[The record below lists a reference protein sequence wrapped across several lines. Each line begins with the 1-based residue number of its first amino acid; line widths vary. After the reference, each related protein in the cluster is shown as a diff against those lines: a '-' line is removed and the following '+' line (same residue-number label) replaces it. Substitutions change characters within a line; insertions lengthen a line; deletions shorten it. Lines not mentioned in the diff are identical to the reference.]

1 MYKLIPIL
9 LFSFLIA
16 EENQDQHF
24 IQSDS
29 LDFIKTEEML
39 DEEIDVFKYK
49 LQRSKSFDEDK
60 FLINV
65 DREVYDVKRVDTSYS
80 EMKDSILNEM
90 KNNYP
95 KKNRHT
101 SKSIGMGQSYWL
113 LEVYAINVEVN
124 VDKSIKLDNNIKQ
137 TIVEKINNIGSFTW
151 EIDEIIFNSVD
162 INRLKNNTQLTLNRD
177 DIYDDSWAVIIG
189 IDDYQNLSNLDYAV
203 ADAEAVKD
211 MLIAKFDYPEENV
224 TLLLNEEANKANIV
238 NVISDVSLKAG
249 ENDRILVFFAGHGE
263 TMDLPAGGEMGFLLP
278 VDGNENNLYASAIR
292 MDDLKDFSYLSKS
305 KHMLFLVDACYGGLA
320 AVGTRSLEQT
330 NTPNYLE
337 KISNIKSRQIITAGG
352 KEEKVVEKSEW
363 GHSAYTKNLLSG
375 LNDELADINEDGYI
389 TALELGSY
397 LSEKVT
403 FDSESRQTPQLRRLT
418 SDEGEFVFFGVKQNL
433 SNNQLNTQTT
443 VDDILSNKK
452 NIRIIDNNILFQNF
466 NLGFSY
472 FKKGRIFHIQ
482 KSLDDTWSI
491 GCFYMLTN
499 YVNSYT
505 HSTTSTIITPAMRYK
520 IQSFK
525 SNRIIAQLLFGTP
538 ITYLEWEDTE
548 ENISG
553 NLYHMDMMFGLATQF
568 IIWKNLGV
576 GFGIARY
583 NNFRYK
589 YSHSSGTTEF
599 GANNYELTPF
609 FTFEIFFD

>member
-1 MYKLIPIL
+1 
-9 LFSFLIA
+9 
-16 EENQDQHF
+16 
-24 IQSDS
+24 
-29 LDFIKTEEML
+29 
-39 DEEIDVFKYK
+39 
-49 LQRSKSFDEDK
+49 
-60 FLINV
+60 
-65 DREVYDVKRVDTSYS
+65 
-80 EMKDSILNEM
+80 
-90 KNNYP
+90 
-95 KKNRHT
+95 
-101 SKSIGMGQSYWL
+101 
-113 LEVYAINVEVN
+113 
-124 VDKSIKLDNNIKQ
+124 
-137 TIVEKINNIGSFTW
+137 
-151 EIDEIIFNSVD
+151 
-162 INRLKNNTQLTLNRD
+162 
-177 DIYDDSWAVIIG
+177 
-189 IDDYQNLSNLDYAV
+189 DYAV